1 MLQLGSSFGGSGADF
16 RSAAIFPYQE
26 TKLVVLFV
34 LESYFIYAGA
44 DWSDLLSLLR
54 VIELTISRGCWR
66 RKKGILLP
74 CWWRPSEWES
84 WRWTWWTRWETINS
98 WQRHFERRSL
108 GAHVD
113 VRNCSVDVS
122 MREQAC

>member
-54 VIELTISRGCWR
+54 GTVLPADLCEDWTSRAGFD
-66 RKKGILLP
+66 
-74 CWWRPSEWES
+74 SAY
-84 WRWTWWTRWETINS
+84 
-98 WQRHFERRSL
+98 L
-108 GAHVD
+108 G
-113 VRNCSVDVS
+113 
-122 MREQAC
+122 